1 MKRFITVI
9 LIVVF
14 FVTSY
19 SFALAVQPDKAPRE
33 KPPKKNVVVQQN
45 RKNVA
50 TDEAALSPREI
61 AKQRQTI
68 RKLNAITAQT
78 TNPEI
83 VEEVEEIVEEQED
96 AEEGAEEALG
106 EVNKRSNMLKFLVG
120 PDYKNLGQLRKEVV
134 HIRNNI
140 RKLEHLKTKAGEE
153 SQEGIDEAIG
163 ELQDKQLSLQATMGE
178 KLSGFSLF
186 GWLSRWLSGFDSPED
201 PTESPAP
208 SATPTGS
215 AEPTGTP
222 EATPSGTPSA
232 TPTESPVATESPEPT
247 DTPTVEPT
255 PTP

>member
-19 SFALAVQPDKAPRE
+19 SFAQAVQPDKAPKE
-33 KPPKKNVVVQQN
+33 KPPKKNVVVRQN
-45 RKNVA
+45 KTNTA

-68 RKLNAITAQT
+68 RKLNAITVQT

-83 VEEVEEIVEEQED
+83 VEEVEEIVEEQEN
-96 AEEGAEEALG
+96 AEEGAEEAIE
-106 EVNKRSNMLKFLVG
+106 EVNKRSNVLKFLIG
-120 PDYKNLGQLRKEVV
+120 PDYKNLGQLRKEIV
-134 HIRNNI
+134 HVRNNI
-140 RKLEHLKTKAGEE
+140 RKLQQISAKAGDED
-153 SQEGIDEAIG
+153 QEAIEG
-163 ELQDKQLSLQATMGE
+163 AISELQDKQISMQMTIGE
-178 KLSGFSLF
+178 KLEGFSLF
-186 GWLSRWLSGFDSPED
+186 GWLSRWLSGFNSTEG
-201 PTESPAP
+201 PTESPVP

-232 TPTESPVATESPEPT
+232 TPTESPVATE
-247 DTPTVEPT
+247 TPTVEPT
-255 PTP
+255 AIP

>member
-19 SFALAVQPDKAPRE
+19 SFAQAVQPDKAPKE

-68 RKLNAITAQT
+68 RKLNAITVQT

-83 VEEVEEIVEEQED
+83 VEEVEEIVEEQEN
-96 AEEGAEEALG
+96 AEEGAEEAIE
-106 EVNKRSNMLKFLVG
+106 EVNKRSNVLKFLIG
-120 PDYKNLGQLRKEVV
+120 PDYKNLGQLRKEIV
-134 HIRNNI
+134 HVRNNI
-140 RKLEHLKTKAGEE
+140 RKLQQISAKAGDED
-153 SQEGIDEAIG
+153 QEAIEG
-163 ELQDKQLSLQATMGE
+163 AISELQDKQISMQMTIGE
-178 KLSGFSLF
+178 KLEGFSLF
-186 GWLSRWLSGFDSPED
+186 GWLSRWLSGYNSTEG
-201 PTESPAP
+201 PTESPVP
-208 SATPTGS
+208 SATPTATGS
-215 AEPTGTP
+215 AEPTG
-222 EATPSGTPSA
+222 TPSGTPSA

-247 DTPTVEPT
+247 KTPSTGPT
-255 PTP
+255 ASPQ